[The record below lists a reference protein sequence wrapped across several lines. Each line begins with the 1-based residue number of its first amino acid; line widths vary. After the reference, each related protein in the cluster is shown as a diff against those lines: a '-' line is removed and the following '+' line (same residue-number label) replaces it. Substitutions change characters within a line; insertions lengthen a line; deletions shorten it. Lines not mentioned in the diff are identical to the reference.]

1 MTKIKNL
8 ELDYFTAERFV
19 AQIGI
24 VSIQSRIEEDSPLN
38 RRWTSYSEV
47 GDSIYTVE
55 GYAADFGRPRGVDT
69 DILMALETLFMC
81 QDCPSNNTV
90 TTTAYEIVQLVYR
103 NTSGVLYKRLRESL
117 QRLWR
122 VGFMVSWGHNDPEGD
137 WVRFQNSSLS
147 LITHVHFWSQG
158 KRREAPDLYDME
170 AHSKLVIRFSEEL
183 AGSIR
188 AGYYQHLN
196 RKLLTELEQPVAR
209 ALYRILQAHR
219 PPDGVLTCKVAHWG
233 TRCGIIATDPRKIRR
248 TLESAHDELR
258 ANGYLAGVEYSGR
271 GANQEITY
279 HYRTAGSADPHL
291 VELLRGLGVARP
303 SAMQYAAEYPDRVE
317 MTVQYVRDRKGT
329 RNKAGLAV
337 DILLNPEKYELAF
350 PPQTI
355 DAEAARA
362 SAASAR
368 LAAQRDEQEAQARFE
383 AEQQMLLSLD
393 PASQW
398 ESCAVTIRFLGKGMI
413 SEAGFNQLETLC
425 RSGEVSAT
433 ELSRQLTLLA
443 SKPKPERT
451 AFVQDFASKHGVSTI
466 DSSRR
471 TARAPTR

>member
-81 QDCPSNNTV
+81 QGCPGNNTV

-103 NTSGVLYKRLRESL
+103 NTSGVLYKRLHESL
-117 QRLWR
+117 LRLWR
-122 VGFMVSWGHNDPEGD
+122 VGFMVSWGHNDPEGNL
-137 WVRFQNSSLS
+137 VRFANRSLS
-147 LITHVHFWSQG
+147 LIEAVQFWSQG
-158 KRREAPDLYDME
+158 KRRDSPDLAEIE
-170 AHSKLVIRFSEEL
+170 AHGKLVIRFSEQL

-219 PPDGVLTCKVAHWG
+219 PPDGVLTCKVSHWG

-258 ANGYLAGVEYSGR
+258 ASGYLAGVEYTGR

-279 HYRTAGSADPHL
+279 HYRAAGSADPHL
-291 VELLRGLGVARP
+291 VELLRSVGVAKP

-317 MTVQYVRDRKGT
+317 TTVQYVKDRKGT

-337 DILLNPEKYELAF
+337 DILLNPEKYDLPEALTTPVARAEDAKKAT
-350 PPQTI
+350 QQSQQAAEQAA
-355 DAEAARA
+355 DAEF
-362 SAASAR
+362 
-368 LAAQRDEQEAQARFE
+368 QARQ
-383 AEQQMLLSLD
+383 AVLLALD
-393 PASQW
+393 PATQW
-398 ESCAVTIRFLGKGMI
+398 ENCCSTIRLLTKGVLAE
-413 SEAGFNQLETLC
+413 SGLTRLEALC
-425 RSGEVSAT
+425 RTGEVSAA
-433 ELSRQLTLLA
+433 ELSRRLSASVSKAERSAFMQVFARQHTLTLIEDA
-443 SKPKPERT
+443 RR
-451 AFVQDFASKHGVSTI
+451 VS
-466 DSSRR
+466 SG
-471 TARAPTR
+471 